1 MSALAGYSDFLL
13 DRYFNLPQGR
23 YVNLIVLR
31 ETQSETIF
39 RTEGSGEPLN
49 REFVHAG
56 LTGSDVIPRVVI
68 SKRKQTAV
76 ERRTGRELLR
86 GFGLL
91 QKHDDG
97 AECMLNTNS
106 PCEKCV
112 DCWVYG
118 FAAGGGGAQ
127 KSRIITEDAFS
138 LLPSSSIVDTKT
150 FNALFDNS
158 TMRNPVTGEPST
170 SIGESEYIKPESHF
184 LDLEVLKDVTADELV
199 YACGN
204 ILRSSRYGAISS
216 RIGRVQNTILAV
228 VFSRA
233 EICSS
238 LELTQASYDR
248 LTEKEH
254 PLHTDA
260 VAQAVTGENGALA
273 HLLPQTI
280 GPYQVMTG
288 QPLAAFLAEIH
299 ETYKTPEPF
308 LRRLDASYPA
318 KSPKT
323 KKGR

>member
-1 MSALAGYSDFLL
+1 MSALAEYTNFLL

-31 ETQSETIF
+31 ETKSETIF

-56 LTGSDVIPRVVI
+56 LTNNEVIPRVVI

-97 AECMLNTNS
+97 TECMLNTNT
-106 PCEKCV
+106 PCERCI
-112 DCWVYG
+112 DCWFYG

-127 KSRIITEDAFS
+127 KSRVITEDAFS
-138 LLPSSSIVDTKT
+138 LLPASSIVDTKT

-170 SIGESEYIKPESHF
+170 SLGESEYVKPEAHF
-184 LDLEVLKDVTADELV
+184 LDIEVLKDVTADELV

-228 VFSRA
+228 VFSHA

-254 PLHTDA
+254 PLRADDIAKT
-260 VAQAVTGENGALA
+260 VTGENGALA

-280 GPYQVMTG
+280 GGHQAMEG
-288 QPLAAFLAEIH
+288 QPLTAFLTEIH
-299 ETYKTPEPF
+299 ETYKEPEPF
-308 LRRLDASYPA
+308 LRRLDASYPTPA
-318 KSPKT
+318 KP

>member
-1 MSALAGYSDFLL
+1 MNTLAGYKDFLL
-13 DRYFNLPQGR
+13 DRYSNLPQGR
-23 YVNLIVLR
+23 YVNMIVLR
-31 ETQSETIF
+31 ETKSETIF

-56 LTGSDVIPRVVI
+56 LSNGEVIPRVVI

-86 GFGLL
+86 SFGLL
-91 QKHDDG
+91 KKINDG
-97 AECMLNTNS
+97 AEECMLNTNN
-106 PCEKCV
+106 PCERCV
-112 DCWVYG
+112 DCWLYG

-127 KSRIITEDAFS
+127 KSRVITEDAFS
-138 LLPSSSIVDTKT
+138 LLPASSIVDTKT

-158 TMRNPVTGEPST
+158 TMRHPITGDPST
-170 SIGESEYIKPESHF
+170 SISESEYVKPEAHF
-184 LDLEVLKDVTADELV
+184 LDIEVFKDVTADELI
-199 YACGN
+199 YTCGN

-238 LELTQASYDR
+238 LELTQTSYDR

-254 PLHTDA
+254 PLHADD
-260 VAQAVTGENGALA
+260 VAKAVTGENGALA

-280 GPYQVMTG
+280 GGYQVMEG
-288 QPLAAFLAEIH
+288 QPLAAFLTEIH
-299 ETYKTPEPF
+299 ETYKEPEPL

-318 KSPKT
+318 PAKT

>member
-1 MSALAGYSDFLL
+1 MSALAGYKDFLL

-31 ETQSETIF
+31 ETKSETIF

-56 LTGSDVIPRVVI
+56 LTNGEVIPRVVI

-97 AECMLNTNS
+97 TECMLNTNT
-106 PCEKCV
+106 PCERCI
-112 DCWVYG
+112 DCWFYG

-127 KSRIITEDAFS
+127 KSRVITEDAFS
-138 LLPSSSIVDTKT
+138 LLPASSIVDTKT

-170 SIGESEYIKPESHF
+170 SLGESEYVKPEAHF
-184 LDLEVLKDVTADELV
+184 LDIEVLKDVTADELV

-216 RIGRVQNTILAV
+216 RIGRVQNTILSV
-228 VFSRA
+228 VFSCA

-254 PLHTDA
+254 PLRTDE
-260 VAQAVTGENGALA
+260 VAKAVTGENSALA

-280 GPYQVMTG
+280 GPYLVMEG
-288 QPLAAFLAEIH
+288 QPLGAFLAEVH
-299 ETYKTPEPF
+299 ETYKEPEPF
-308 LRRLDASYPA
+308 LRRLDASYPTPA
-318 KSPKT
+318 KP

>member
-1 MSALAGYSDFLL
+1 MSALAGYKDFLL

-31 ETQSETIF
+31 ETKSETIF

-56 LTGSDVIPRVVI
+56 LSNGEVIPRVVI

-97 AECMLNTNS
+97 TECMLNTNT
-106 PCEKCV
+106 PCERCI
-112 DCWVYG
+112 DCWFYG

-127 KSRIITEDAFS
+127 KSRVITEDAFS
-138 LLPSSSIVDTKT
+138 LLPASSIVDTKT

-158 TMRNPVTGEPST
+158 TMRHPTTGDPST
-170 SIGESEYIKPESHF
+170 SISESEYVKPEAHF
-184 LDLEVLKDVTADELV
+184 LDIEVLKDVTADELV

-216 RIGRVQNTILAV
+216 RIGRIQNTILTV

-233 EICSS
+233 EVCSS
-238 LELTQASYDR
+238 LELTQATYDR

-254 PLHTDA
+254 PLRADEVAKA
-260 VAQAVTGENGALA
+260 VSRENGALA

-280 GPYQVMTG
+280 GGYQVMEG
-288 QPLAAFLAEIH
+288 QALAAFLAEVH
-299 ETYKTPEPF
+299 EIYKEPEPF

-318 KSPKT
+318 PAKT

>member
-1 MSALAGYSDFLL
+1 MSALAEHKDFLL
-13 DRYFNLPQGR
+13 DHYFNLPQGR
-23 YVNLIVLR
+23 YVNIIVLR
-31 ETQSETIF
+31 ETKSETIF

-56 LTGSDVIPRVVI
+56 LSNGEPIPRVVI

-97 AECMLNTNS
+97 AECMLNTNN
-106 PCEKCV
+106 PCERCV
-112 DCWVYG
+112 DCWLYG

-170 SIGESEYIKPESHF
+170 SISESEYVKPEAHF
-184 LDLEVLKDVTADELV
+184 LDIEVLKDVTSDELV

-204 ILRSSRYGAISS
+204 VLRSSRYGAISS
-216 RIGRVQNTILAV
+216 RIGRVQNTILAI

-238 LELTQASYDR
+238 LELTQATYDR
-248 LTEKEH
+248 LAEKEH
-254 PLHTDA
+254 PLRAGDVAKA
-260 VAQAVTGENGALA
+260 VAGEDGALA

-280 GPYQVMTG
+280 GGYQVMKG
-288 QPLAAFLAEIH
+288 QALTAFLAEIH
-299 ETYKTPEPF
+299 ETYKEPEPF
-308 LRRLDASYPA
+308 LLRLDASYPA
-318 KSPKT
+318 PAKA